1 MRAGKLDRRIVI
13 QRRQNGKNSSGGAR
27 ATWQTVCTPWAG
39 INYLSGTERSATTHQ
54 GGETAD
60 ARTLITMRYRAGID
74 ETMRVLYGGKA
85 FNIRFVNDVL
95 DQHKTL
101 ILTCDTGASEG
112 L

>member
-1 MRAGKLDRRIVI
+1 MRGGKLDRRITI
-13 QRRQNGKNSSGGAR
+13 QRRTNSKNDTGGNVAGW
-27 ATWQTVCTPWAG
+27 TDVDTVWASV
-39 INYLSGTERSATTHQ
+39 NYLSGMERSATLHQ

-60 ARTLITMRYRAGID
+60 ARTVFTMRYLSGID
-74 ETMRVLYGGKA
+74 ETMRVLYDSKL

>member
-1 MRAGKLDRRIVI
+1 MRSGKRNRRITI
-13 QRRQNGKNSSGGAR
+13 QRRDNSKNDSGGSIAS
-27 ATWQTVCTPWAG
+27 WVTVATPWAG
-39 INYLSGTERSATTHQ
+39 INNMSGMERSATLHQ

-60 ARTLITMRYRAGID
+60 ARTTFTMLYLSGID
-74 ETMRVLYGGKA
+74 ETMRVLYGGKV

-95 DQHKTL
+95 ERHKTL